1 MGWRVAIGG
10 IWHETNTFAAGRTEL
25 THFREYQYALG
36 DEILD
41 RYPET
46 GTELGGMISAGR
58 ALGFELVPTVYAAA
72 VPSATISAAA
82 FGHVRG
88 ELVAR
93 LRAAGPLDGL
103 LLVLHGAAVAEDAE
117 DADAAVLAAARVALG
132 PRTPIVATFDYHANI
147 GPEMATHA
155 TVLIGYDTFPHTDM
169 AERGA
174 EAARVLERL
183 MEDGSR
189 PACALRKVPVLTSP
203 QVQATGD
210 APMKEIFAALH
221 GIEAGRGILCGSV
234 AMGFPYADVGQLGAS
249 VLVYGVDGD
258 AAEAAAADLA
268 GRIWA
273 AREAFRPALVPVE
286 EGIRQAMAATD
297 GPSVIVDA
305 ADNVGGGAA
314 GDGTVVLD
322 ALLRLGAEGAVVV
335 MADADAVRAAEA
347 AGEGGVFEAPVG
359 GRADD
364 LHGPPVTV
372 RGRVRLLTDGR
383 YRHTGSYMTGYET
396 VMGRTAVIEA
406 GGVRVVLTSLR
417 TMPFDAEQIRS
428 LGLEP
433 AAQHI
438 IVVKSAI
445 AWRAA
450 YGDVARRAIFVDTPG
465 VGASNL
471 ERFDYRRRPRPLWP
485 LDPDARF
492 ETG

>member
-1 MGWRVAIGG
+1 MSRRVAIGG

-25 THFREYQYALG
+25 ADFRDYQYALG
-36 DEILD
+36 EEILD
-41 RYPET
+41 RYRET

-82 FGHVRG
+82 FAHIRE

-117 DADAAVLAAARVALG
+117 DADAAVLAAARAELG
-132 PRTPIVATFDYHANI
+132 PKIPIVATFDYHANI
-147 GPEMATHA
+147 GPEMMAQA
-155 TVLIGYDTFPHTDM
+155 TVLIGYDTFPHIDM

-174 EAARVLERL
+174 EAARVLARL
-183 MEDGSR
+183 LEGASR
-189 PACALRKVPVLTSP
+189 PAHALRKVPVLTPP
-203 QVQATGD
+203 QVQATDD

-221 GIEAGRGILCGSV
+221 RIEAGPGILCGSV
-234 AMGFPYADVGQLGAS
+234 ALGFPYADVGQLGAS
-249 VLVYGVDGD
+249 VLVYGEDGG
-258 AAEAAAADLA
+258 AAAAAADDLA

-273 AREAFRPALVPVE
+273 AREAFRPTLVPVDQ
-286 EGIRQAMAATD
+286 GVRQAMAAAE
-297 GPSVIVDA
+297 GPSIIVDA

-314 GDGTVVLD
+314 GDDTVVLD

-335 MADADAVRAAEA
+335 MADAEAVRVAEA
-347 AGEGGVFEAPVG
+347 AGEGGIFEAPVG
-359 GRADD
+359 GKADD

-372 RGRVRLLTDGR
+372 NGRVRLLTDGR

-396 VMGRTAVIEA
+396 GMGRTAVIEA

-417 TMPFDAEQIRS
+417 TMPFDAEQIRC
-428 LGLEP
+428 LGLLP
-433 AAQHI
+433 ANQRI

-445 AWRAA
+445 AWRSA

-471 ERFDYRRRPRPLWP
+471 ERFNYKRRPRPLWP
-485 LDPDARF
+485 LDPDTRF
-492 ETG
+492 ETD

>member
-1 MGWRVAIGG
+1 MTRRVAIGG

-25 THFREYQYALG
+25 ADFRDYQYALG
-36 DEILD
+36 EEILN

-82 FGHVRG
+82 LGHVRD

-103 LLVLHGAAVAEDAE
+103 LLVLHGAAVAEGAE
-117 DADAAVLAAARVALG
+117 DADAAVLAAAGSALG
-132 PRTPIVATFDYHANI
+132 PNVPIVATFDYHANI
-147 GPEMATHA
+147 GPEMVALA
-155 TVLIGYDTFPHTDM
+155 SVLIGYDTFPHTDM

-174 EAARVLERL
+174 EAAQVLGRL
-183 MEDGSR
+183 MESGQR
-189 PACALRKVPVLTSP
+189 PAHALRKAPVLTP
-203 QVQATGD
+203 PLVQATGE
-210 APMKEIFAALH
+210 APMAAIFAALH
-221 GIEAGRGILCGSV
+221 GIEAGPGILCGSI

-249 VLVYGVDGD
+249 VLVYGEDGG
-258 AAEAAAADLA
+258 AAAAAADDLA
-268 GRIWA
+268 ARIWA
-273 AREAFRPALVPVE
+273 ARDAFRPTLVPVE
-286 EGIRQAMAATD
+286 EGVRQAMAAAD

-314 GDGTVVLD
+314 GDGTAVLD

-335 MADADAVRAAEA
+335 MADPEAVRAAEA
-347 AGEGGVFEAPVG
+347 AGEGGAFEGPVG
-359 GRADD
+359 GKTDD
-364 LHGPPVTV
+364 AHGPPVTV
-372 RGRVRLLTDGR
+372 RGRVGLLTDGR

-396 VMGRTAVIEA
+396 SMGRTAVIEA

-417 TMPFDAEQIRS
+417 TMPFDAEQIRC

-433 AAQHI
+433 AAQRI
-438 IVVKSAI
+438 IAVKSAT

-450 YGDVARRAIFVDTPG
+450 YSDVARRAILVDTPG
-465 VGASNL
+465 VGATNL
-471 ERFDYRRRPRPLWP
+471 ERFDYRCRPRPLWP
-485 LDPDARF
+485 LDPDTRF

>member
-10 IWHETNTFAAGRTEL
+10 IWHETNTFASGRTEL
-25 THFREYQYALG
+25 VHFRDYQYALG
-36 DEILD
+36 EEILD

-46 GTELGGMISAGR
+46 GTELGGMISAGS
-58 ALGFELVPTVYAAA
+58 ALGFELVPTVYAGA

-82 FGHVRG
+82 FGHVRE

-117 DADAAVLAAARVALG
+117 DADAAVLAAARAALG
-132 PRTPIVATFDYHANI
+132 PGVPIVATFDYHANI
-147 GPEMATHA
+147 GPEMVAQA
-155 TVLIGYDTFPHTDM
+155 TVLIGYDTFPHIDM
-169 AERGA
+169 AARGA
-174 EAARVLERL
+174 EAAHVLARL
-183 MEDGSR
+183 MNGGPR
-189 PACALRKVPVLTSP
+189 PAGALRKVPVLTPP

-210 APMKEIFAALH
+210 APMKEIFVALH
-221 GIEAGRGILCGSV
+221 RIEADPGILCGSV

-249 VLVYGVDGD
+249 VLVYGEDD
-258 AAEAAAADLA
+258 AAAAAAADNLA

-273 AREAFRPALVPVE
+273 ARAAFRPILVPVE
-286 EGIRQAMAATD
+286 EGVRQAMAAVD

-335 MADADAVRAAEA
+335 MADAQAVRAAEA

-359 GRADD
+359 GRTDD

-372 RGRVRLLTDGR
+372 RGRIRMLTDGR

-417 TMPFDAEQIRS
+417 TMPFDAEQIRC

-433 AAQHI
+433 SAQRI

-485 LDPDARF
+485 LDPDAGL